1 DKPLDQFEGTTFK
14 LISAPLPPEM
24 SAYHWRATDGTL
36 IVVVDPSI
44 SKEIF
49 IETLFHEIQEDA
61 WIRRGFDDHE
71 AHVLAS
77 AEQIERFSKGQT
89 ELTPYNR
96 AQISGMD
103 ADRLNAYWMKRTARG
118 IATYCSV
125 PVSRS
130 PKRTKTSCA

>member
-89 ELTPYNR
+89 ELTPYHR

-103 ADRLNAYWMKRTARG
+103 ADRLNALLDETDRTWHRDVLQRAG
-118 IATYCSV
+118 LQV
-125 PVSRS
+125 PEAYENILR
-130 PKRTKTSCA
+130 